1 MVVSL
6 MTFTLVLMQRW
17 VNLGFV
23 IHSFFYF
30 KLHGD
35 MSSAMTRA
43 IWQALNPQDWC
54 RFKLKCLLYS
64 SDSMGCAIICSVKI
78 MASCSQLSSHSVEPA
93 AVQINR
99 RMFCLGNPLE
109 KRPRTNERLQKRCCN
124 WWSHAWAQTDTACI
138 RDNSAPWVSW
148 HWHEIDK

>member
-30 KLHGD
+30 KLHCD

-64 SDSMGCAIICSVKI
+64 SDSMRCAIICSVKI

-109 KRPRTNERLQKRCCN
+109 KRPRTSVGAALKKVLQLMIARV
-124 WWSHAWAQTDTACI
+124 SWAQ
-138 RDNSAPWVSW
+138 SVS
-148 HWHEIDK
+148 HRIMDAS